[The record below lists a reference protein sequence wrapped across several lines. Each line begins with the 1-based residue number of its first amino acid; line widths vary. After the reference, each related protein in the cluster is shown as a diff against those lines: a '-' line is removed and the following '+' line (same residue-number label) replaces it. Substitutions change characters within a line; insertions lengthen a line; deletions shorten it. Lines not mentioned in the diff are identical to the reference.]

1 MAIKNILDSV
11 YQDKLRY
18 NYEKSRDI
26 LTPAKVAEILHY
38 TDCIENPFY
47 QAYLSPCVYD
57 LTAGAKGSTKTF
69 TRGILEALIKIILDP
84 NENPFI
90 CRNFY
95 KHIQTTIKPACLQAL
110 QILKN
115 VHGIDLIDNFIILR
129 EQIDFY
135 NGINTMPQSIY
146 FGN

>member
-1 MAIKNILDSV
+1 MANKNILDPIL
-11 YQDKLRY
+11 QDKFRY
-18 NYEKSRDI
+18 HYEKAKAV
-26 LTPAKVAEILHY
+26 LTDEKIAEILHY
-38 TDCIENPFY
+38 TDSKENPFY
-47 QAYLSPCVYD
+47 KAYLSPCVYD
-57 LTAGAKGSTKTF
+57 LTAGAKGTAKTF
-69 TRGILEALIKIILDP
+69 TRGIMEALIKLIKDP

-110 QILKN
+110 IVLKN
-115 VHGIDLIDNFIILR
+115 KWGIDLIDNFVVLR

-135 NGINTMPQSIY
+135 NGINTTPQSIY